1 VTDGLVIAG
10 ANVNIMRRGAKIGEG
25 KIRELQ
31 QQKQKASE
39 AKMDTEF
46 GTMIE
51 SRTEIAVGDMIDIV
65 EMVEE

>member
-1 VTDGLVIAG
+1 
-10 ANVNIMRRGAKIGEG
+10 
-25 KIRELQ
+25 
-31 QQKQKASE
+31 
-39 AKMDTEF
+39 MDTEF